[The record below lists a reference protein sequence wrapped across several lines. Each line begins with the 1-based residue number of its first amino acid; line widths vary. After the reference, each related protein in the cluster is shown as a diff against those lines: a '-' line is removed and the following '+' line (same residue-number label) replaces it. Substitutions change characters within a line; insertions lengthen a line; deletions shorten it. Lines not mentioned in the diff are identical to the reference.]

1 MRRRDFI
8 AAVIGSA
15 TEWPLAARAQ
25 QTAIPVIGYLSQG
38 SAESDDVRLTGL
50 RRGLAEAGH
59 VEGRNVTI
67 EYRGAANQI
76 DQLPALAADLLQH
89 RVAVIVTPGPLS
101 TFAAKAATSTV
112 PIVFVIGIDP
122 VQLGLVGSL
131 NRPGGNVTG
140 YYVFGHELAAKRLE
154 TLHKLLP
161 GTASVGFLEAA
172 PTARAGDERSEVLA
186 ASRALGVEI
195 QMLHVATEGEIDSA
209 FASLVQARAG
219 ALLVPDEIFFND
231 RITQLVA
238 LAVRYAVPTVYS
250 IREFPLAG
258 GLMSYGISRAETYRL
273 IGLQVA
279 RILEGQ
285 KPADLPV
292 IQSTKIELAINLKTA
307 KALGLTVPP
316 SLLARADEV
325 IE

>member
-1 MRRRDFI
+1 MRRRDVIRGI
-8 AAVIGSA
+8 AGSA
-15 TEWPLAARAQ
+15 AAWSLAARAQ
-25 QTAIPVIGYLSQG
+25 QSTMPVIGYLSEG
-38 SAESDDVRLTGL
+38 SAESDDVRLAGL

-67 EYRGAANQI
+67 EYRWAANQI
-76 DQLPALAADLLQH
+76 DQLPALVADLLQH
-89 RVAVIVTPGPLS
+89 RVAVIVTPGTLS

-112 PIVFVIGIDP
+112 PIVFVTGTDP

-131 NRPGGNVTG
+131 NQPGGNVTG
-140 YYVFGHELAAKRLE
+140 NTVLRHDLSAKRLE
-154 TLHKLLP
+154 MLHELLP
-161 GTASVGFLEAA
+161 GTASVGFLEDPRN
-172 PTARAGDERSEVLA
+172 PTAELETRELLA
-186 ASRALGVEI
+186 ASRALGVKI

-209 FASLVQARAG
+209 FASLVQARTG

-238 LAVRYAVPTVYS
+238 LAARYAVPTLYS

-292 IQSTKIELAINLKTA
+292 IQSTKIELVINLKTA
-307 KALGLTVPP
+307 KALGVTIPP

>member
-8 AAVIGSA
+8 QGIVGSA
-15 TEWPLAARAQ
+15 ATWPLAARAQ
-25 QTAIPVIGYLSQG
+25 QSAIPVIGYLSQG

-67 EYRGAANQI
+67 EYRWAANQI
-76 DQLPALAADLLQH
+76 DRLPALAADLLQH

-101 TFAAKAATSTV
+101 TFAAKAATTTV
-112 PIVFVIGIDP
+112 PIVFVTGIDP
-122 VQLGLVGSL
+122 VQLGLVASL

-140 YYVFGHELAAKRLE
+140 YNVFRHELGAKRLE
-154 TLHKLLP
+154 TLHELLP
-161 GTASVGFLEAA
+161 GTASVGFLEDPRN
-172 PTARAGDERSEVLA
+172 PTAELETKEVLA

-195 QMLHVATEGEIDSA
+195 QMLHAATEGEIDSA

-219 ALLVPDEIFFND
+219 ALLVPTDVFFD
-231 RITQLVA
+231 SRITQFVA
-238 LAVRYAVPTVYS
+238 LAARYAVPTLFG

-258 GLMSYGISRAETYRL
+258 GLMSYGVSLVELYRL
-273 IGLQVA
+273 VGLHVA
-279 RILEGQ
+279 RVLKGE

-292 IQSTKIELAINLKTA
+292 IQPTKIELVINLKTA

-316 SLLARADEV
+316 SLLARADEL

>member
-1 MRRRDFI
+1 MRRRDVIRGI
-8 AAVIGSA
+8 AGSA
-15 TEWPLAARAQ
+15 AAWSLAARAQ
-25 QTAIPVIGYLSQG
+25 QSTMPVIGYLSEG
-38 SAESDDVRLTGL
+38 SAESDDVRLAGL

-67 EYRGAANQI
+67 EYRWAANQI

-89 RVAVIVTPGPLS
+89 RVAVIVTPGTLS

-112 PIVFVIGIDP
+112 PIVFVTGTDP

-131 NRPGGNVTG
+131 NQPGGNVTG
-140 YYVFGHELAAKRLE
+140 NTVLRHDLSAKRLE
-154 TLHKLLP
+154 MLHELLP
-161 GTASVGFLEAA
+161 GTASVGFLEDPRN
-172 PTARAGDERSEVLA
+172 PTAELETRELLA
-186 ASRALGVEI
+186 ASRALGVKI

-209 FASLVQARAG
+209 FASLVQARTG

-238 LAVRYAVPTVYS
+238 LAARYAVPTLYS

-292 IQSTKIELAINLKTA
+292 MQSTKIELVINLKTA
-307 KALGLTVPP
+307 KALGVTIPP

>member
-15 TEWPLAARAQ
+15 TEWPLATRAQ
-25 QTAIPVIGYLSQG
+25 QTAILVIGYLSQG

-76 DQLPALAADLLQH
+76 DRLPALAADLLQH

-112 PIVFVIGIDP
+112 PIVFVTGIDP
-122 VQLGLVGSL
+122 VQIGLVGSL

-140 YYVFGHELAAKRLE
+140 YNVFRPELDAKRLE
-154 TLHKLLP
+154 MVHELLP
-161 GTASVGFLEAA
+161 GTASVGFLDDPRNPAA
-172 PTARAGDERSEVLA
+172 ELETRELLA

-219 ALLVPDEIFFND
+219 ALLVPDEILFND

-238 LAVRYAVPTVYS
+238 LAARYAVPTLYS

-292 IQSTKIELAINLKTA
+292 IQSTKI
-307 KALGLTVPP
+307 
-316 SLLARADEV
+316 
-325 IE
+325 

>member
-1 MRRRDFI
+1 MKRREFI
-8 AAVIGSA
+8 SL
-15 TEWPLAARAQ
+15 LASVAFAKLQVARAQ
-25 QTAIPVIGYLSQG
+25 QTVIPVVGYLSQG
-38 SAESDDVRLTGL
+38 SAESDDIRLTAL

-67 EYRGAANQI
+67 EYRWAANQF
-76 DQLPALAADLLQH
+76 DRLPALAADLLQH
-89 RVAVIVTPGPLS
+89 RVAVIVTPGPAS
-101 TFAAKAATSTV
+101 TFAAMAATSTV
-112 PIVFVIGIDP
+112 PIVFVTGVDP
-122 VQLGLVGSL
+122 VQLGLVASL

-140 YYVFGHELAAKRLE
+140 YSVFRLETDAKRLE
-154 TLHKLLP
+154 VLHELLP
-161 GTASVGFLEAA
+161 ATASVGFLQDPRTPIAELDTRELLEAA
-172 PTARAGDERSEVLA
+172 SAI
-186 ASRALGVEI
+186 GVEI
-195 QMLHVATEGEIDSA
+195 QMLHAATEGEIDSA
-209 FASLVQARAG
+209 FASLAQARTQ
-219 ALLVPDEIFFND
+219 ALLVTDDIFFND
-231 RITQLVA
+231 RTTQLVA
-238 LAVRYAVPTVYS
+238 LAARYAVPTVYS

-292 IQSTKIELAINLKTA
+292 IQSTKIELVINLKTA

>member
-1 MRRRDFI
+1 MRRRDVIRGI
-8 AAVIGSA
+8 AGSA
-15 TEWPLAARAQ
+15 AAWSLAARAQ
-25 QTAIPVIGYLSQG
+25 QSTMPVIGYLSEG
-38 SAESDDVRLTGL
+38 SAESDDVRLAGL

-67 EYRGAANQI
+67 EYRWAANQI
-76 DQLPALAADLLQH
+76 DQLPALVADLLQH
-89 RVAVIVTPGPLS
+89 RVAVIVTPGTLS

-112 PIVFVIGIDP
+112 PIVFVTGTDP

-131 NRPGGNVTG
+131 NQPGGNVTG
-140 YYVFGHELAAKRLE
+140 YTVLRHDLSAKRLE
-154 TLHKLLP
+154 MLHELLP
-161 GTASVGFLEAA
+161 GTASVGFLEDPRN
-172 PTARAGDERSEVLA
+172 PTAELETRELLA
-186 ASRALGVEI
+186 ASRALGVKI

-209 FASLVQARAG
+209 FASLVQARTG

-238 LAVRYAVPTVYS
+238 LAARYAVPTLYS

-292 IQSTKIELAINLKTA
+292 MQSTKIELVINLKTA
-307 KALGLTVPP
+307 KALGVTIPP

>member
-1 MRRRDFI
+1 MRRRDVIRGI
-8 AAVIGSA
+8 AGSA
-15 TEWPLAARAQ
+15 AAWSLAARAQ
-25 QTAIPVIGYLSQG
+25 QSTMPVIGYLSEG
-38 SAESDDVRLTGL
+38 SAESDDVRLAGL

-67 EYRGAANQI
+67 EYRWAANQI
-76 DQLPALAADLLQH
+76 DQLPALVADLLQH
-89 RVAVIVTPGPLS
+89 RVAVIVTPGTLS

-112 PIVFVIGIDP
+112 PIVFVTGTDP

-131 NRPGGNVTG
+131 NQPGGNVTG
-140 YYVFGHELAAKRLE
+140 NTVLRHDLSAKRLE
-154 TLHKLLP
+154 MLHELLP
-161 GTASVGFLEAA
+161 GTASVGFLEDPRN
-172 PTARAGDERSEVLA
+172 PTAELETRELLA
-186 ASRALGVEI
+186 ASRALGVKI

-209 FASLVQARAG
+209 FASLVQARTG

-238 LAVRYAVPTVYS
+238 LAARYAVPTLYS

-292 IQSTKIELAINLKTA
+292 MQSTKIELVINLKTA
-307 KALGLTVPP
+307 KALGVTIPP

>member
-8 AAVIGSA
+8 QGIVGSA
-15 TEWPLAARAQ
+15 ATWPLAARAQ
-25 QTAIPVIGYLSQG
+25 QSAIPVIGYLSQG

-67 EYRGAANQI
+67 EYRWAANQI
-76 DQLPALAADLLQH
+76 DRLPALAADLLQH

-101 TFAAKAATSTV
+101 TFAAKAATTTV
-112 PIVFVIGIDP
+112 PIVFVTGIDP
-122 VQLGLVGSL
+122 VQLGLVASL

-140 YYVFGHELAAKRLE
+140 YNVFRHELGAKRLE
-154 TLHKLLP
+154 TLHELLP
-161 GTASVGFLEAA
+161 GTASVGFLEDPRN
-172 PTARAGDERSEVLA
+172 PTAELETKEVLA

-195 QMLHVATEGEIDSA
+195 QMLHAATEDEIDSA

-238 LAVRYAVPTVYS
+238 LAARYAVPTLYS
-250 IREFPLAG
+250 VREFPLAG

-292 IQSTKIELAINLKTA
+292 IQSTKIELVINLKTA
-307 KALGLTVPP
+307 KALGITVPA
-316 SLLARADEV
+316 SLLARADEL

>member
-8 AAVIGSA
+8 KVVVGSA
-15 TEWPLAARAQ
+15 AAWPLAVRAQ
-25 QTAIPVIGYLSQG
+25 QMAMPVVGYLSQG
-38 SAESDDVRLTGL
+38 SAESDDVRVTAL
-50 RRGLAEAGH
+50 RRGLAEAGR

-67 EYRGAANQI
+67 EYRWAANQI
-76 DQLPALAADLLQH
+76 DRLPALAADLLQH
-89 RVAVIVTPGPLS
+89 RAAVIVTPGPFS
-101 TFAAKAATSTV
+101 TLAAKAATSTV
-112 PIVFVIGIDP
+112 PIVFVIGFDP
-122 VQLGLVGSL
+122 VKLGLVASL

-140 YYVFGHELAAKRLE
+140 YSVFRLELEAKRLE
-154 TLHKLLP
+154 VLHELLP
-161 GTASVGFLEAA
+161 ATASVGFLVD
-172 PTARAGDERSEVLA
+172 PRSPNAELETREVLG
-186 ASRALGVEI
+186 ASRAIGVKI
-195 QMLHVATEGEIDSA
+195 QTLHAATEGEIDSA
-209 FASLVQARAG
+209 FASLAQARTG
-219 ALLVPDEIFFND
+219 GLLVPDDILFND

-238 LAVRYAVPTVYS
+238 LAARYAVPTVYS

-279 RILEGQ
+279 RILAGQ

-307 KALGLTVPP
+307 KAIGLTVPP

>member
-1 MRRRDFI
+1 
-8 AAVIGSA
+8 
-15 TEWPLAARAQ
+15 
-25 QTAIPVIGYLSQG
+25 VIGYLSQG

-67 EYRGAANQI
+67 EYRWAANQI

-112 PIVFVIGIDP
+112 PIVFVTGIDP

-154 TLHKLLP
+154 TLHELLP
-161 GTASVGFLEAA
+161 GAASVGFLEASRN
-172 PTARAGDERSEVLA
+172 PTSELETSEVLAA

-195 QMLHVATEGEIDSA
+195 QTSHVATEGEIDSA

-231 RITQLVA
+231 RITQFVA
-238 LAVRYAVPTVYS
+238 LAARYAVPTVYTVYES
-250 IREFPLAG
+250 SLW
-258 GLMSYGISRAETYRL
+258 
-273 IGLQVA
+273 
-279 RILEGQ
+279 
-285 KPADLPV
+285 PAD
-292 IQSTKIELAINLKTA
+292 S
-307 KALGLTVPP
+307 
-316 SLLARADEV
+316 
-325 IE
+325 

>member
-8 AAVIGSA
+8 RGIAGSA
-15 TEWPLAARAQ
+15 AAWSLAARAQ
-25 QTAIPVIGYLSQG
+25 QSTMPVIGYLSEG
-38 SAESDDVRLTGL
+38 SAESDDVRLAGL

-67 EYRGAANQI
+67 EYRWAANQI
-76 DQLPALAADLLQH
+76 DQLPALVADLLQH
-89 RVAVIVTPGPLS
+89 RVAVIVTPGTLS

-112 PIVFVIGIDP
+112 PIVFVTGTDP

-131 NRPGGNVTG
+131 NQPGGNVTG
-140 YYVFGHELAAKRLE
+140 NTVLRHDLSAKRLE
-154 TLHKLLP
+154 MLHELLP
-161 GTASVGFLEAA
+161 GTASVGFLEDPRN
-172 PTARAGDERSEVLA
+172 PTAELETRELLA
-186 ASRALGVEI
+186 ASRALGVKI

-209 FASLVQARAG
+209 FASLVQARTG

-238 LAVRYAVPTVYS
+238 LAARYAVPTLYS

-292 IQSTKIELAINLKTA
+292 MQSTKIELVINLKTA
-307 KALGLTVPP
+307 KALGVTIPP

>member
-1 MRRRDFI
+1 MRRREFI
-8 AAVIGSA
+8 VAFGGAAA
-15 TEWPLAARAQ
+15 WPLVSHAQ
-25 QTAIPVIGYLSQG
+25 QSAMPVIGYLSQG

-50 RRGLAEAGH
+50 RQGLAEAGH

-67 EYRGAANQI
+67 EYRWAANQI
-76 DQLPALAADLLQH
+76 DRLPALAADLLQH
-89 RVAVIVTPGPLS
+89 RVAVIVTPGSLS

-112 PIVFVIGIDP
+112 PIVFVTGIDP

-140 YYVFGHELAAKRLE
+140 YYVFGHELTAKRLE
-154 TLHKLLP
+154 TLHELLP
-161 GTASVGFLEAA
+161 GTASVGFLEDPRD
-172 PTARAGDERSEVLA
+172 PTAELETREVLA
-186 ASRALGVEI
+186 ASRALGVKI
-195 QMLHVATEGEIDSA
+195 QTLHAATEGEIDSA

-238 LAVRYAVPTVYS
+238 LAARYAVPTVCS

-273 IGLQVA
+273 IGLQVV

-292 IQSTKIELAINLKTA
+292 IQSTQIELAINLKTA
-307 KALGLTVPP
+307 KALGLTVPQ

>member
-1 MRRRDFI
+1 MRRRNFI
-8 AAVIGSA
+8 AGLASTA
-15 TEWPLAARAQ
+15 AAWPIAARAQ

-38 SAESDDVRLTGL
+38 SAESDDVRLTDL

-101 TFAAKAATSTV
+101 TFAARAATSTV
-112 PIVFVIGIDP
+112 PIVFVTGIDP

-140 YYVFGHELAAKRLE
+140 YYVFGHELTAKRLG
-154 TLHKLLP
+154 TLHELLP
-161 GTASVGFLEAA
+161 GTASVGFLEALR
-172 PTARAGDERSEVLA
+172 TTELETREVLA

-195 QMLHVATEGEIDSA
+195 QTLYVATEGEIDSA
-209 FASLVQARAG
+209 FASLVQARTG

-231 RITQLVA
+231 RIAQLVA
-238 LAVRYAVPTVYS
+238 LAARYAVPTIYS
-250 IREFPLAG
+250 IREFVLAG

-292 IQSTKIELAINLKTA
+292 IQSTKFELAINLKTA
-307 KALGLTVPP
+307 KALGLSVPP
-316 SLLARADEV
+316 ALLARADEV

>member
-1 MRRRDFI
+1 M
-8 AAVIGSA
+8 
-15 TEWPLAARAQ
+15 
-25 QTAIPVIGYLSQG
+25 PVIGYLSEG
-38 SAESDDVRLTGL
+38 SAESDDVRLAGL

-67 EYRGAANQI
+67 EYRWAANQI
-76 DQLPALAADLLQH
+76 DQLPALVADLLQH
-89 RVAVIVTPGPLS
+89 RVAVIVTPGTLS

-112 PIVFVIGIDP
+112 PIVFVTGTDP

-131 NRPGGNVTG
+131 NQPGGNVTG
-140 YYVFGHELAAKRLE
+140 NTVLRHDLSAKRLE
-154 TLHKLLP
+154 MLHELLP
-161 GTASVGFLEAA
+161 GTASVGFLEDPRN
-172 PTARAGDERSEVLA
+172 PTAELETRELLA
-186 ASRALGVEI
+186 ASRALGVKI
-195 QMLHVATEGEIDSA
+195 QMLHVATEDEIDSA
-209 FASLVQARAG
+209 FASLVQARTG

-231 RITQLVA
+231 WITQLVA
-238 LAVRYAVPTVYS
+238 LAARYAVPTLYS

-292 IQSTKIELAINLKTA
+292 IQSTKIELVINLKTA
-307 KALGLTVPP
+307 KALGVTIPP

>member
-1 MRRRDFI
+1 MRRREII
-8 AAVIGSA
+8 ALLGGAAAI
-15 TEWPLAARAQ
+15 WPLGAHAQ
-25 QTAIPVIGYLSQG
+25 QPAMPVVGYLSQG
-38 SAESDDVRLTGL
+38 SAESDDVRLAGL
-50 RRGLAEAGH
+50 RLGLAEAGH

-67 EYRGAANQI
+67 EYRWAANQY
-76 DQLPALAADLLQH
+76 DRLPALAADLLQH
-89 RVAVIVTPGPLS
+89 RAAVIVTPGLIS
-101 TFAAKAATSTV
+101 TLAAKAATSTV
-112 PIVFVIGIDP
+112 PIVFVSGIDP
-122 VQLGLVGSL
+122 VQLGLVASL

-140 YYVFGHELAAKRLE
+140 YTLFRLEIEAKRLE
-154 TLHKLLP
+154 VLHELLP
-161 GTASVGFLEAA
+161 ASASVGFLQDPRN
-172 PTARAGDERSEVLA
+172 PTAELDTREVLG
-186 ASRALGVEI
+186 ASGAIGVEI
-195 QMLHVATEGEIDSA
+195 QMLHAATEGEIDSA
-209 FASLVQARAG
+209 FASLAQARTG
-219 ALLVPDEIFFND
+219 ALLVPDDIFFND

-238 LAVRYAVPTVYS
+238 LAARYAVPTVYS

-292 IQSTKIELAINLKTA
+292 IQSTKIELVINLKTA

-316 SLLARADEV
+316 SLLGRADEV

>member
-1 MRRRDFI
+1 MRRRDVIRGI
-8 AAVIGSA
+8 AGSA
-15 TEWPLAARAQ
+15 AAWSLAARAQ
-25 QTAIPVIGYLSQG
+25 QSTMPVIGYLSEG
-38 SAESDDVRLTGL
+38 SAESDDVRLAGV

-67 EYRGAANQI
+67 EYRWAANQI
-76 DQLPALAADLLQH
+76 DQLPALVADLLQH
-89 RVAVIVTPGPLS
+89 RVAVIVTPGTLS

-112 PIVFVIGIDP
+112 PIVFVTGTDP

-131 NRPGGNVTG
+131 NQPGGNVTG
-140 YYVFGHELAAKRLE
+140 NTVLRHDLSAKRLE
-154 TLHKLLP
+154 MLHELLP
-161 GTASVGFLEAA
+161 GTASVGFLEDPRN
-172 PTARAGDERSEVLA
+172 PTAELETRELLA
-186 ASRALGVEI
+186 ASRALGVKI

-209 FASLVQARAG
+209 FASLVQARTG

-238 LAVRYAVPTVYS
+238 LAARYAVPTLYS

-292 IQSTKIELAINLKTA
+292 MQSTKIELVINLKTA
-307 KALGLTVPP
+307 KALGVTIPP

>member
-1 MRRRDFI
+1 MRRRDVIRGI
-8 AAVIGSA
+8 AGSA
-15 TEWPLAARAQ
+15 AAWSLAARAQ
-25 QTAIPVIGYLSQG
+25 QSTMPVIGYLSQG
-38 SAESDDVRLTGL
+38 SAESDDVRLAGL

-67 EYRGAANQI
+67 EYRWAANQI

-89 RVAVIVTPGPLS
+89 RVAVIVTPGTLS

-112 PIVFVIGIDP
+112 PIVFVTGTDP

-131 NRPGGNVTG
+131 NQPGGNVTG
-140 YYVFGHELAAKRLE
+140 NTVLRHDLSAKRLE
-154 TLHKLLP
+154 MLHELLP
-161 GTASVGFLEAA
+161 GTASVGFLEDPRN
-172 PTARAGDERSEVLA
+172 PTAELETRELLA
-186 ASRALGVEI
+186 ASRALGVKI

-209 FASLVQARAG
+209 FASLVQARTG

-238 LAVRYAVPTVYS
+238 LAARYAVPTLYS

-292 IQSTKIELAINLKTA
+292 MQSTKIELVINLKTA
-307 KALGLTVPP
+307 KALGVTIPP

>member
-1 MRRRDFI
+1 MRRRDVIRGI
-8 AAVIGSA
+8 AGSA
-15 TEWPLAARAQ
+15 AAWSLAARAQ
-25 QTAIPVIGYLSQG
+25 QSTMPVIGYLSQG
-38 SAESDDVRLTGL
+38 SAESDDVRLAGL

-67 EYRGAANQI
+67 EYRWAANQI

-89 RVAVIVTPGPLS
+89 RVAVIVTPGTLS

-112 PIVFVIGIDP
+112 PIVFVTGTDP

-131 NRPGGNVTG
+131 NQPGGNVTG
-140 YYVFGHELAAKRLE
+140 YTVLRHDLSAKRLE
-154 TLHKLLP
+154 MLHELLP
-161 GTASVGFLEAA
+161 GTASVGFLEDPRN
-172 PTARAGDERSEVLA
+172 PTAELETRELLA
-186 ASRALGVEI
+186 ASRALGVKI

-209 FASLVQARAG
+209 FASLVQARTG
-219 ALLVPDEIFFND
+219 ALLVPDEIFFSD

-238 LAVRYAVPTVYS
+238 LAARYAVPTLYS

-292 IQSTKIELAINLKTA
+292 IQSTKIELVINLKTA
-307 KALGLTVPP
+307 KALGVTIPP